1 MSGCELM
8 LRKMLPVCVIALM
21 LFSTIPHDVEVEESL
36 NEQIVNNSSSAVRV
50 QITSPVFIMSA
61 DEVVTFTAKLYDSVN
76 SEVAGNII
84 WSSTN
89 GTITN
94 EGTFYPWNSG
104 VITIQARHTNLTD
117 EFNITVTPGI
127 GQSIDISI
135 NSGQVLQNN
144 VLTANLLD
152 ARGNPNPTDQAAWSI
167 DGEYFGQGNP
177 VWIPLDI
184 GFYELTARLYQME
197 ATRIVEVVAG
207 TPHEFIFDDNIVVRS
222 GSPMQINPVLV
233 DINGY
238 SMDSN
243 LAGPQLW
250 FVENGSVNNTGFY
263 YASNPGTWNI
273 TVSAGPVSGTGTIQ
287 VIPADAT
294 AATIAIIPNEDVY
307 MAGERYELA
316 SYRTDNLGFSGFV
329 TLPITNFSVS
339 SGTLSQEN
347 GKVYWTPMTMGSHTV
362 TVDDSGIISTA
373 SVTVDHGLAIDT
385 RIQMSPPN
393 LIVGQQSTVI
403 IQAFDLAGNTWAV
416 NGTIDVLIGN
426 ETALEA
432 QDGYYTLVP
441 DAIGAYAVTGNWFD
455 EISGILFD
463 SQIIEQ
469 VGIGELAKIEM
480 NGQGQKIPIDQ
491 PFDLDPRF
499 FDSYGNQ
506 LDDIFVNWTIDGEDQ
521 TLTMSL
527 LDYHWIPT
535 SIGSHEIQANAAGV
549 FSVVSLTVSAGEAR
563 QITTSQDTGFT
574 VQSGVQ
580 SDIFI
585 EISDSRGNI
594 APAETI
600 STNLNSTIGEL
611 TPSIAGRG
619 YWTFVGNVAGEYSLT
634 FFQDEARHTIQL
646 IVEPGQAVQLFGE
659 IENRDYKQGDIALLR
674 VYGVD
679 VNNNKVSVEPENTTI
694 SCTSGSDKHIILD
707 TWELDISKS
716 GLDRSCSITWNG
728 LVTQAFFDVESV
740 LLGGAVGSTNTAMS
754 IAAVLLGLILTTM
767 VVLVRRANYEPDEA
781 EWFDEDEYD
790 DDDYYDE
797 DDDDEYDEVDESSSA
812 ETPPQPVN
820 NPVVEPPVQNT
831 QPALNKPT
839 LDSAEITR
847 LATEAGRLGVM
858 QAIVSSQQGAGW
870 YVDVS
875 GDIQYWNVGAD
886 GSWTRGA

>member
-1 MSGCELM
+1 
-8 LRKMLPVCVIALM
+8 
-21 LFSTIPHDVEVEESL
+21 
-36 NEQIVNNSSSAVRV
+36 
-50 QITSPVFIMSA
+50 MSA

-89 GTITN
+89 GTITD

-117 EFNITVTPGI
+117 EFNITVNPGI

-135 NSGQVLQNN
+135 STGQVLQNN

-197 ATRIVEVVAG
+197 ATATVEVVAG
-207 TPHEFIFDDNIVVRS
+207 SAHEFIFEENIVVRS
-222 GSPMQINPVLV
+222 GTPLQINPVLV

-238 SMDSN
+238 SMESS

-250 FVENGSVNNTGFY
+250 FVENGSVNNTGYY

-273 TVSAGPVSGTGTIQ
+273 TVSAGPISGSGIIT
-287 VIPADAT
+287 VVPADAT
-294 AATIAIIPNEDVY
+294 ASSLAIIPNEDVY
-307 MAGERYELA
+307 LAGEMYELA
-316 SYRTDNLGFSGFV
+316 SYRTDNLGFSGLI
-329 TLPITNFSVS
+329 TLPITNFTVS
-339 SGTLSQEN
+339 SGTLSQDN

-373 SVTVDHGLAIDT
+373 SVTVGHGLAIDT
-385 RIQMSPPN
+385 KIQMSPKK
-393 LIVGQQSTVI
+393 LTVGQQSTVV
-403 IQAFDLAGNTWAV
+403 IQAYDLAGNTWNV
-416 NGTIDVLIGN
+416 NGTIEVLIGN
-426 ETALEA
+426 ETALQEQ
-432 QDGYYTLVP
+432 QDYYTLIP
-441 DAIGAYAVTGNWFD
+441 NAGGAYAVTGNWFD
-455 EISGILFD
+455 EVSGIMFE
-463 SQIIEQ
+463 SQLIEN
-469 VGIGELAKIEM
+469 VGFGELAKIEL
-480 NGQGQKIPIDQ
+480 NGQGDKIPIDQ
-491 PFDLDPRF
+491 PFDLNPRF

-506 LDDIFVNWTIDGEDQ
+506 LDDIFVNWTIDGEDK

-527 LDYHWIPT
+527 LDYNWIPT

-563 QITTSQDTGFT
+563 QIITDQDSGFT
-574 VQSGVQ
+574 VQSGVE

-585 EISDSRGNI
+585 EISDSRGNL

-611 TPSIAGRG
+611 VPSIAGRG
-619 YWTFVGNVAGEYSLT
+619 YWTFVGNAAGEYSLT
-634 FFQDEARHTIQL
+634 FLQDEARHTIQL

-659 IENRDYKQGDIALLR
+659 IESRDYKQGDIALLR

-679 VNNNKVSVEPENTTI
+679 INNNKVSVEPENTTI
-694 SCTSGSDKHIILD
+694 SCTSGSDKHIIFD
-707 TWELDISKS
+707 TWELDITKS

-740 LLGGAVGSTNTAMS
+740 LLGGAIGSTNTAMS

-767 VVLVRRANYEPDEA
+767 VVLVRRANYEPDDA
-781 EWFDEDEYD
+781 EWFDDDEYE
-790 DDDYYDE
+790 DDDYYDDDE
-797 DDDDEYDEVDESSSA
+797 DDEDDEESLA
-812 ETPPQPVN
+812 EALPPQPVN
-820 NPVVEPPVQNT
+820 NQVVAQPVQNT
-831 QPALNKPT
+831 QPVANKPS
-839 LDSAEITR
+839 LAPAEITR
-847 LATEAGRLGVM
+847 LSIEAGRLGVM
-858 QAIVSSQQGAGW
+858 QAIVPSQQGASGW

-886 GSWTRGA
+886 GSWSRGA

>member
-1 MSGCELM
+1 M
-8 LRKMLPVCVIALM
+8 RKLLPVCVIALM
-21 LFSTIPHDVEVEESL
+21 LFSTIPL
-36 NEQIVNNSSSAVRV
+36 NMEADELLSETNVKSSSSAVRV
-50 QITSPVFIMSA
+50 QITSPTFIMSA

-89 GTITN
+89 GTITD

-117 EFNITVTPGI
+117 EFNITVNPGI

-135 NSGQVLQNN
+135 STGQVLQNN

-197 ATRIVEVVAG
+197 ATATVEVVAG
-207 TPHEFIFDDNIVVRS
+207 SPHEFIFEENIVVRS
-222 GSPMQINPVLV
+222 GTPLQINPVLV

-238 SMDSN
+238 SMESS

-250 FVENGSVNNTGFY
+250 FVENGSVNNTGYY

-273 TVSAGPVSGTGTIQ
+273 TVSAGPISGSGIIT
-287 VIPADAT
+287 VVPADAT
-294 AATIAIIPNEDVY
+294 ASSLAIIPNEDVY
-307 MAGERYELA
+307 LAGEMYELA
-316 SYRTDNLGFSGFV
+316 SYRTDNLGFSGLI
-329 TLPITNFSVS
+329 TLPITNFTVS

-373 SVTVDHGLAIDT
+373 SVTVGHGLAIDT
-385 RIQMSPPN
+385 KIQMSPKK
-393 LIVGQQSTVI
+393 LTVGQQSTVV
-403 IQAFDLAGNTWAV
+403 IQAYDLAGNTWNV
-416 NGTIDVLIGN
+416 NGTIEVLIGN
-426 ETALEA
+426 ETALQA
-432 QDGYYTLVP
+432 QEDYYTLIP
-441 DAIGAYAVTGNWFD
+441 DAGGAYAVKGSWFD
-455 EISGILFD
+455 EVSGIMFE
-463 SQIIEQ
+463 SQLIEN
-469 VGIGELAKIEM
+469 VGFGELAKIEL
-480 NGQGQKIPIDQ
+480 NGQGEKIPIDQ
-491 PFDLDPRF
+491 PFDLNPRF

-527 LDYHWIPT
+527 LDYNWIPT

-563 QITTSQDTGFT
+563 QIITDQDSGFT
-574 VQSGVQ
+574 VQSGIE

-585 EISDSRGNI
+585 EISDSRGNL

-611 TPSIAGRG
+611 VPSIAGRG
-619 YWTFVGNVAGEYSLT
+619 YWTFVGNAAGEYSLT

-646 IVEPGQAVQLFGE
+646 IVEPGEAVQLFGE
-659 IENRDYKQGDIALLR
+659 IESKDYKQGDIALLR

-679 VNNNKVSVEPENTTI
+679 INNNKVSVEPENTTI

-707 TWELDISKS
+707 TWELDITKS

-740 LLGGAVGSTNTAMS
+740 LLGGAIGSTNTAMS

-767 VVLVRRANYEPDEA
+767 VVLVRRANYEPDDS

-790 DDDYYDE
+790 DDDYYDDDEGDE
-797 DDDDEYDEVDESSSA
+797 DDEESLTEA
-812 ETPPQPVN
+812 QPPQPVN
-820 NPVVEPPVQNT
+820 NQVVAQPVQNT
-831 QPALNKPT
+831 QPIANKPS
-839 LDSAEITR
+839 LAPAEITR
-847 LATEAGRLGVM
+847 LSIEAGRLGVM
-858 QAIVSSQQGAGW
+858 QAIVPSQQGASGW

-886 GSWTRGA
+886 GSWSRGA

>member
-1 MSGCELM
+1 
-8 LRKMLPVCVIALM
+8 M
-21 LFSTIPHDVEVEESL
+21 LFSTIPL
-36 NEQIVNNSSSAVRV
+36 NMEADELLSETNVKSSSSAVRV
-50 QITSPVFIMSA
+50 QITSPTFIMSA

-89 GTITN
+89 GTITD

-117 EFNITVTPGI
+117 EFNITVNPGI

-135 NSGQVLQNN
+135 STGQVLQNN

-167 DGEYFGQGNP
+167 DGKYFGQGNP

-197 ATRIVEVVAG
+197 ATATVEVVAG
-207 TPHEFIFDDNIVVRS
+207 SPHEFIFEENIVVRI
-222 GSPMQINPVLV
+222 GTPLQINPVLV

-238 SMDSN
+238 SMESS

-250 FVENGSVNNTGFY
+250 FVENGSVNNTGYY

-273 TVSAGPVSGTGTIQ
+273 TVSAGPISGSGIIT
-287 VIPADAT
+287 VVPADAT
-294 AATIAIIPNEDVY
+294 ASSLAIIPNEDVY
-307 MAGERYELA
+307 LAGEMYELA
-316 SYRTDNLGFSGFV
+316 SYRTDNLGFSGLI
-329 TLPITNFSVS
+329 TLPITNFTVS

-373 SVTVDHGLAIDT
+373 SVTVGHGLAIDT
-385 RIQMSPPN
+385 KIQMSPKK
-393 LIVGQQSTVI
+393 LTVGQQSTVV
-403 IQAFDLAGNTWAV
+403 IQAYDLAGNTWNV
-416 NGTIDVLIGN
+416 NGTIEVLIGN
-426 ETALEA
+426 ETALQA
-432 QDGYYTLVP
+432 QEDYYTLIP
-441 DAIGAYAVTGNWFD
+441 DAGGAYAVKGSWFD
-455 EISGILFD
+455 EVSGIMFE
-463 SQIIEQ
+463 SQLIEN
-469 VGIGELAKIEM
+469 VGFGELAKIEL
-480 NGQGQKIPIDQ
+480 NGQGDKIPIDQ
-491 PFDLDPRF
+491 PFDLNPRF

-527 LDYHWIPT
+527 LDYNWIPT

-563 QITTSQDTGFT
+563 QIITDQDSGFT
-574 VQSGVQ
+574 VQSGIE

-585 EISDSRGNI
+585 EISDSRGNL

-611 TPSIAGRG
+611 VPSIAGRG
-619 YWTFVGNVAGEYSLT
+619 YWTFVGNAAGEYSLT

-646 IVEPGQAVQLFGE
+646 IVEPGEAVQLFGE
-659 IENRDYKQGDIALLR
+659 IESKDYKQGDIALLR

-679 VNNNKVSVEPENTTI
+679 INNNKVSVEPENTTI

-707 TWELDISKS
+707 TWELDITKS

-740 LLGGAVGSTNTAMS
+740 LLGGAIGSTNTAMS

-767 VVLVRRANYEPDEA
+767 VVLVRRANYEPDDS

-790 DDDYYDE
+790 DDDYYDDDE
-797 DDDDEYDEVDESSSA
+797 DDEDDEESLTEA
-812 ETPPQPVN
+812 QPPQPVN
-820 NPVVEPPVQNT
+820 NQVIAQPVQNA
-831 QPALNKPT
+831 QPIANKPS
-839 LDSAEITR
+839 LAPAEITR
-847 LATEAGRLGVM
+847 LSIEAGRLGVM
-858 QAIVSSQQGAGW
+858 QAIVPSQQGASGW

-886 GSWTRGA
+886 GSWSRGA

>member
-1 MSGCELM
+1 M
-8 LRKMLPVCVIALM
+8 RKLLPVCVIALM
-21 LFSTIPHDVEVEESL
+21 LFSTIPL
-36 NEQIVNNSSSAVRV
+36 NMEADELLSETNVKSSSSAVRV
-50 QITSPVFIMSA
+50 QITSPTFIMSA

-89 GTITN
+89 GTITD

-117 EFNITVTPGI
+117 EFNITVNPGI

-135 NSGQVLQNN
+135 STGQVLQNN

-152 ARGNPNPTDQAAWSI
+152 SRGNPNPTDQAAWSI
-167 DGEYFGQGNP
+167 DGKYFGQGNP

-197 ATRIVEVVAG
+197 ATATVEVVAG
-207 TPHEFIFDDNIVVRS
+207 SPHEFIFEENIVVRS
-222 GSPMQINPVLV
+222 GTPLQINPVLV

-238 SMDSN
+238 SMESS

-250 FVENGSVNNTGFY
+250 FVENGSVNNTGYY

-273 TVSAGPVSGTGTIQ
+273 TVSAGPISGSGIIT
-287 VIPADAT
+287 VVPADAT
-294 AATIAIIPNEDVY
+294 ASSLAIIPNEDVY
-307 MAGERYELA
+307 LAGEMYELA
-316 SYRTDNLGFSGFV
+316 SYRTDNLGFSGLI
-329 TLPITNFSVS
+329 TLPITNFTVS

-373 SVTVDHGLAIDT
+373 SVTVGHGLAIDT
-385 RIQMSPPN
+385 KIQMSPKK
-393 LIVGQQSTVI
+393 LTVGQQSTVV
-403 IQAFDLAGNTWAV
+403 IQAYDLAGNTWNV
-416 NGTIDVLIGN
+416 NGTIEVLIGN
-426 ETALEA
+426 ETALQA
-432 QDGYYTLVP
+432 QEDYYTLIP
-441 DAIGAYAVTGNWFD
+441 DAGGAYAVKGSWFD
-455 EISGILFD
+455 EVSGIMFE
-463 SQIIEQ
+463 SQLIEN
-469 VGIGELAKIEM
+469 VGFGELAKIEL
-480 NGQGQKIPIDQ
+480 NGQGDKIPIDQ
-491 PFDLDPRF
+491 PFDLNPRF

-527 LDYHWIPT
+527 LDYNWIPT

-563 QITTSQDTGFT
+563 QIITDQDSGFT
-574 VQSGVQ
+574 VQSGIE

-585 EISDSRGNI
+585 EISDSRGNL

-611 TPSIAGRG
+611 VPSIAGRG
-619 YWTFVGNVAGEYSLT
+619 YWTFVGNAAGEYSLT

-646 IVEPGQAVQLFGE
+646 IVEPGEAVQLFGE
-659 IENRDYKQGDIALLR
+659 IESKDYKQGDIALLR

-679 VNNNKVSVEPENTTI
+679 INNNKVSVEPENTTI

-707 TWELDISKS
+707 TWELDITKS

-740 LLGGAVGSTNTAMS
+740 LLGGAIGSTNTAMS

-767 VVLVRRANYEPDEA
+767 VVLVRRANYEPDDS

-790 DDDYYDE
+790 DDDYYDDDE
-797 DDDDEYDEVDESSSA
+797 DDEDDEESLTEA
-812 ETPPQPVN
+812 QPPQPVN
-820 NPVVEPPVQNT
+820 NQVIAQPVQNA
-831 QPALNKPT
+831 QPIANKPS
-839 LDSAEITR
+839 LAPAEITR
-847 LATEAGRLGVM
+847 LSIEAGRLGVM
-858 QAIVSSQQGAGW
+858 QAIVPSQQGASGW

-886 GSWTRGA
+886 GSWSRGA

>member
-1 MSGCELM
+1 M
-8 LRKMLPVCVIALM
+8 LRKLLPVCMIALM
-21 LFSTIPHDVEVEESL
+21 LFSTIPMNIEADELIDE
-36 NEQIVNNSSSAVRV
+36 NSISHSSPAVRV
-50 QITSPVFIMSA
+50 QITSPVFIISA
-61 DEVVTFTAKLYDSVN
+61 DEVVTFSAKLYDSVN

-89 GTITN
+89 GTITD

-135 NSGQVLQNN
+135 SEGQVLQNN

-197 ATRIVEVVAG
+197 ATAIVEVVAG
-207 TPHEFIFDDNIVVRS
+207 SPHEFIFDENIVVRS
-222 GSPMQINPVLV
+222 GSPLQMNPVLV

-238 SMDSN
+238 SMESN

-250 FVENGSVNNTGFY
+250 FVENGSVNNTGYY

-273 TVSAGPVSGTGTIQ
+273 TVSAGPISGTGTIQ

-294 AATIAIIPNEDVY
+294 AASIAIIPNEEVY
-307 MAGERYELA
+307 IAGERYELA

-329 TLPITNFSVS
+329 TLPITNYSVS

-347 GKVYWTPMTMGSHTV
+347 GRVYWTPMTMGSHTV
-362 TVDDSGIISTA
+362 TVDDSGIISSA
-373 SVTVDHGLAIDT
+373 SVTVNHGLAIDT
-385 RIQMSPPN
+385 KIQISPQN
-393 LIVGQQSTVI
+393 LAVGQQSSVI
-403 IQAFDLAGNTWAV
+403 IQAYDLAGNTWTV

-426 ETALEA
+426 ESILQE
-432 QDGYYTLVP
+432 QDDYYILIP
-441 DAIGAYAVTGNWFD
+441 NAIGAYAMSGLWFD
-455 EISGILFD
+455 EASGILFE
-463 SQIIEQ
+463 SQIVEQ
-469 VGIGELAKIEM
+469 VGFGELAKIEL
-480 NGQGQKIPIDQ
+480 NGQGEKIPIDQ

-506 LDDIFVNWTIDGEDQ
+506 LEDIFVNWTIDGEDQ
-521 TLTMSL
+521 TLSMSL
-527 LDYHWIPT
+527 LDYNWIPT
-535 SIGSHEIQANAAGV
+535 TIGSHEIQANAAGV
-549 FSVVSLTVSAGEAR
+549 FSVVSLTVSAGDAR
-563 QITTSQDTGFT
+563 QIITSQDSGFI
-574 VQSGVQ
+574 VQSGVE

-585 EISDSRGNI
+585 EISDSRGNL

-600 STNLNSTIGEL
+600 STNLNETIGEL
-611 TPSIAGRG
+611 NPSIAGRG

-634 FFQDEARHTIQL
+634 FFQDEAKHTIQL
-646 IVEPGQAVQLFGE
+646 IVEPGQAVQIFGE
-659 IENRDYKQGDIALLR
+659 IESRDYKQGDIALLR

-707 TWELDISKS
+707 TWELDITKS

-740 LLGGAVGSTNTAMS
+740 LLGGAIGSTNTAMS

-767 VVLVRRANYEPDEA
+767 VVLVRRASYEPDDA
-781 EWFDEDEYD
+781 EWFDEDDDEYD
-790 DDDYYDE
+790 EEDYYDE
-797 DDDDEYDEVDESSSA
+797 DDYEDDEDETSAVESS
-812 ETPPQPVN
+812 PQTESPQVGQ
-820 NPVVEPPVQNT
+820 PIQNT
-831 QPALNKPT
+831 QPVINKPS
-839 LDSAEITR
+839 LPPNEITR
-847 LATEAGRLGVM
+847 LSTEAGRLGVM
-858 QAIVSSQQGAGW
+858 QAIVPSQQGASGW